1 MKSQVNRYYVVF
13 LMILSTSCGQKR
25 EVKSDS
31 ESRAFSAER
40 ETFFN
45 SLKNPEEGATLV
57 PGLTGFNATLL
68 SDTRNYYLYAT
79 SEVLAAANLGIYMA
93 DLNYCILFKKSD
105 AAKKYFEAIYK
116 LSEIIQVE
124 KATVEFL
131 IKRYEENLA
140 QHDSIKLIVQQLLAE
155 STLGLQGTERERLAG
170 ISMAGYQIENLY
182 LALSTLESFP
192 EKITEQQIQSRDLLL
207 NYIIEQ
213 RGRFEIVYNFIRAN
227 SDPLDPDRNPNYPF
241 FDNALRE
248 LIVVYNTVTENDP
261 QINELTQKVSAIRN
275 KIIST
280 E

>member
-1 MKSQVNRYYVVF
+1 MNRYYFVF
-13 LMILSTSCGQKR
+13 LLILSTSCGQKR
-25 EVKSDS
+25 EGKADS

-45 SLKNPEEGATLV
+45 SLKNREDVALLV
-57 PGLTGFNATLL
+57 RGLTGFNATLL

-79 SEVLAAANLGIYMA
+79 SEVMAAANLGIYMA
-93 DLNYCILFKKSD
+93 DLNYCILFKESD

-140 QHDSIKLIVQQLLAE
+140 QQDSIKLIVQQLLAE

-170 ISMAGYQIENLY
+170 IAMAGYQIENLY

-192 EKITEQQIQSRDLLL
+192 EKLAEQQIQSRDLLL
-207 NYIIEQ
+207 NYILDQ

-248 LIVVYNTVTENDP
+248 LIVVYNTITENDP
-261 QINELTQKVSAIRN
+261 QINELAEKVRAIRN

>member
-1 MKSQVNRYYVVF
+1 MNRYYFVF
-13 LMILSTSCGQKR
+13 LLMIFTSCGQKR
-25 EVKSDS
+25 EVKSAS
-31 ESRAFSAER
+31 ESRAFSAAR
-40 ETFFN
+40 EAFFN
-45 SLKNPEEGATLV
+45 SLKNPEDIAALV

-79 SEVLAAANLGIYMA
+79 SEVMAAANLGIYIA
-93 DLNYCILFKKSD
+93 DLNYCILFMKND

-124 KATVEFL
+124 KVTVEFL

-140 QHDSIKLIVQQLLAE
+140 QNDSVKLIVQQLLEE

-170 ISMAGYQIENLY
+170 IAMAGYQIENLY

-192 EKITEQQIQSRDLLL
+192 EKLTEQQIQSRDLLL
-207 NYIIEQ
+207 NYIIAQ

-248 LIVVYNTVTENDP
+248 LIVVYNMVTENDP
-261 QINELTQKVSAIRN
+261 QINELTQKVLAIRN

-280 E
+280 Q

>member
-1 MKSQVNRYYVVF
+1 MNRYYFVF
-13 LMILSTSCGQKR
+13 LLILSTSCGQKR
-25 EVKSDS
+25 EVKS
-31 ESRAFSAER
+31 ELRAFSAER

-45 SLKNPEEGATLV
+45 SLKNRQDVALLV
-57 PGLTGFNATLL
+57 RGLTGFNATLL
-68 SDTRNYYLYAT
+68 SDTRNYYLFAT
-79 SEVLAAANLGIYMA
+79 SEVMAAANLGIYMA
-93 DLNYCILFKKSD
+93 DLNYCILFKESD
-105 AAKKYFEAIYK
+105 AAKKYFEVIYK

-140 QHDSIKLIVQQLLAE
+140 QQDSIKLIVQQLLAE

-170 ISMAGYQIENLY
+170 IAMAGYQIENLY

-192 EKITEQQIQSRDLLL
+192 EKLAEQQIQSRDLLL
-207 NYIIEQ
+207 NYILDQ

-248 LIVVYNTVTENDP
+248 LIVVYNTITENDP
-261 QINELTQKVSAIRN
+261 QINELAEKVRAIRN